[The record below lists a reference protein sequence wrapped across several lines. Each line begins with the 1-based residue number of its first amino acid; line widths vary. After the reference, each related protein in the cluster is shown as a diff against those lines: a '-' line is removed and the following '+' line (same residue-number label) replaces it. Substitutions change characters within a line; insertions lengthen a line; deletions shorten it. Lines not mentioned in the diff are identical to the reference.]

1 VAISHAEIARG
12 KSLFNVNMATL
23 DGWLVIAAGDGVIQ
37 KVIDTRNGSIPS
49 LEKHPLF
56 NRMMDGLPPNA
67 IGKFYFNAQR
77 IIAKQQRDAEAVVD
91 VAEPET
97 FLFAGAVDYANDN
110 LQFDTIYCTSSVKIQ
125 SMLQKFN
132 ADVGTISGASLA
144 QLPEGAFA
152 TLLIANPDKWVAAV
166 EEIMQSSAE
175 NVKENGVEQEPGI
188 LDEVRAVLRR
198 CSGEVGVSAAWRDGE
213 GFGMTVAGQ
222 TGADTD
228 AGAAAAGLGNILQHM
243 QMPVAE
249 NDNLYSVP
257 ALANDEAVFPLLPC
271 WTARKQWLLGATHP
285 GWLPKQEEKPALELP
300 ELAKNANLAIF
311 GDFSFI
317 QPMMKSMGMDE
328 NILAIMSGMKL
339 FTGKWVIAVKIDEDG
354 GAVKCHLS
362 GGLPVMA
369 MSAAVLYPVFA
380 KAREKARQT
389 ASVSNLRQLVLYE
402 IMYAQDHDEF
412 MPAVTTMEDMK
423 KLMDIPDQLLVS
435 PRTNEPY
442 TLNPAVAGIHLGQI
456 DNPATMI
463 VIYENTPGPDGTRC
477 AAFLDGHVIAIPAV
491 HWETY
496 KQQANIP

>member
-1 VAISHAEIARG
+1 
-12 KSLFNVNMATL
+12 
-23 DGWLVIAAGDGVIQ
+23 
-37 KVIDTRNGSIPS
+37 
-49 LEKHPLF
+49 
-56 NRMMDGLPPNA
+56 
-67 IGKFYFNAQR
+67 
-77 IIAKQQRDAEAVVD
+77 
-91 VAEPET
+91 
-97 FLFAGAVDYANDN
+97 
-110 LQFDTIYCTSSVKIQ
+110 
-125 SMLQKFN
+125 
-132 ADVGTISGASLA
+132 
-144 QLPEGAFA
+144 
-152 TLLIANPDKWVAAV
+152 
-166 EEIMQSSAE
+166 
-175 NVKENGVEQEPGI
+175 
-188 LDEVRAVLRR
+188 
-198 CSGEVGVSAAWRDGE
+198 
-213 GFGMTVAGQ
+213 
-222 TGADTD
+222 
-228 AGAAAAGLGNILQHM
+228 
-243 QMPVAE
+243 
-249 NDNLYSVP
+249 
-257 ALANDEAVFPLLPC
+257 
-271 WTARKQWLLGATHP
+271 
-285 GWLPKQEEKPALELP
+285 
-300 ELAKNANLAIF
+300 
-311 GDFSFI
+311 
-317 QPMMKSMGMDE
+317 
-328 NILAIMSGMKL
+328 MKL